1 MLYRRKNSKY
11 WWIMFRDPDRAGK
24 YIRQSTKLTD
34 RAAALEVER
43 SVALGVKR
51 KVDQG
56 AMERILKAVYKTTEG
71 VCGMTL
77 VEAWR
82 QYQRVVEQ
90 RGKEQSAN
98 TVAVLKAAITQFVDW
113 AREKKGIKLVKQVT
127 SAVAMDFAEFLK
139 KGKVKHGSEMRPVKT
154 KTRKNKIEA
163 LSSIWRV
170 LAGIEPEIV
179 DPWRNYVPIVK
190 DGERR
195 QAFTREQEAKVLDA
209 AGKGKLPDWRL
220 ISLVARHT
228 GLRKGDVFQLKWE
241 QIDLEKG
248 VIRLTPRKTQ
258 NYQIAVAVP
267 MVARLWEEMKRR
279 AEGGMADGTAIDKTR
294 SCGTLAAA
302 SVGKTGGNAADA
314 AFGKTQK
321 RSGFV
326 FERFARAYPSDP
338 GVERFHDVL
347 ARAGVAGAG
356 YSFHSWRH
364 TFRTR
369 LREAGVPDE
378 IAKQL
383 GGWTRDATL
392 ARYNHAD
399 ETERIR
405 GMMEKMG

>member
-1 MLYRRKNSKY
+1 
-11 WWIMFRDPDRAGK
+11 MFRDPDRAGK

-98 TVAVLKAAITQFVDW
+98 TVAVLKGAIAQFVDW

-139 KGKVKHGSEMRPVKT
+139 KGKVKHGDEMRPVKT

-267 MVARLWEEMKRR
+267 MVARLWAEMKER
-279 AEGGMADGTAIDKTR
+279 AKGMADGTAIDKTR
-294 SCGTLAAA
+294 SKGTLASA
-302 SVGKTGGNAADA
+302 SVGKTLGS
-314 AFGKTQK
+314 

-347 ARAGVAGAG
+347 VRAGVAGAG

-405 GMMEKMG
+405 GMMEKMK

>member
-43 SVALGVKR
+43 SVALGVKK

-98 TVAVLKAAITQFVDW
+98 TVAVLKGAITQFVDW

-139 KGKVKHGSEMRPVKT
+139 KGKVKHGDEMRPVKT

-267 MVARLWEEMKRR
+267 MVARLWAEMKRR
-279 AEGGMADGTAIDKTR
+279 AEAAGG
-294 SCGTLAAA
+294 AAA
-302 SVGKTGGNAADA
+302 GKTLSS
-314 AFGKTQK
+314 

-347 ARAGVAGAG
+347 VRAGVAGAG

-405 GMMEKMG
+405 GMMEKMK